1 MSAFGIFALLLTTS
15 YIIYFAVVIVR
26 DIASGRKSGNET
38 NQGEVFDT
46 SFMEDMSVEVHET
59 DGGFAVGSDEIET
72 EIPQVSDKT
81 DELTEQQSSSV
92 DTTKEHLSE
101 SMSDDEEAIYE
112 MACAPDVY
120 WDNLQRSYIDAGG
133 IYISRSSAA
142 KPDSMGGD
150 EALCDQY

>member
-1 MSAFGIFALLLTTS
+1 MSAFGIFALLLTTA

-38 NQGEVFDT
+38 NQSEVFDT
-46 SFMEDMSVEVHET
+46 SFMEDMSVEVNET

-101 SMSDDEEAIYE
+101 SMSDDAEAIYE
-112 MACAPDVY
+112 KACAPDVY
-120 WDNLQRSYIDAGG
+120 WDYLQGTIDAKG
-133 IYISRSSAA
+133 ILIKRSSADE
-142 KPDSMGGD
+142 PDSKGED
-150 EALCDQY
+150 ETLCDHY